1 MSFDFNLNPKTLENT
16 FFNVN
21 TNHPLIPNSQ
31 NYYTYRKFVSIHS
44 EDRNMINYPKSNEF
58 EIELPE
64 DITNIFTARLVTWTF
79 PSNYYTFSSANGNIR
94 MTFKITKPYNPN
106 EAGVTNLLQQ
116 AIFEAL
122 YSNIENNYTITIE
135 EGFYN
140 PVEMTTT
147 LTNKFNEV
155 ITNYIITYFKEHGYD
170 SLIEEFIDLGGYNQF
185 VIVYNLVSQKIW
197 FGNKSSVFLLTNS
210 TQLKKDTLTENY
222 TCGGK
227 QQVPDF
233 SEWGLPGNLG
243 LSRCDTTSIENAGE
257 PVRFYYG
264 SVEPGDN
271 GYWLLPDPALPN
283 ATVSYLECPF
293 KINLMG
299 PSCFYMEIPQL
310 NCIDE
315 TQPFNVSPFTMKTN
329 QTNGITNSSFA
340 KIDVTSTPLSQFY
353 SRDAHPYKFFIPP
366 IERIRKLNIRFR
378 YHNGQLVDFG
388 VFNYS
393 FMLEFTCM
401 VPQQPRGYK
410 TVF

>member
-1 MSFDFNLNPKTLENT
+1 MSLEFNLNPRTMENT

-31 NYYTYRKFVSIHS
+31 NYYVYKKFVTIHS
-44 EDRNMINYPKSNEF
+44 EDRNIINYPKSNEF

-64 DITNIFTARLVTWTF
+64 DITNVFTARLATWTF
-79 PSNYYTFSSANGNIR
+79 PSNYYTFSLANGNIE
-94 MTFKITKPYNPN
+94 MTFKITQPYNPN
-106 EAGVTNLLQQ
+106 EAGVANQLQQ

-122 YSNIENNYTITIE
+122 YLNKENNYIIIIP

-140 PVEMTTT
+140 PIEMTTT
-147 LTNKFNEV
+147 LTNKFNEAV
-155 ITNYIITYFKEHGYD
+155 TNYIIQYFKNNGYEG
-170 SLIEEFIDLGGYNQF
+170 LIDEFINLGGYSQF
-185 VIVYNLVSQKIW
+185 VIVYNTISQKIW
-197 FGNKSSVFLLTNS
+197 FGNKSSVFVLTNT
-210 TQLKKDTLTENY
+210 TQVKKDTLTENLI
-222 TCGGK
+222 CNSK
-227 QQVPDF
+227 QVPDF

-243 LSRCDTTSIENAGE
+243 LSRCDMTSIENKGE

-271 GYWLLPDPALPN
+271 GYWLLPDPSLPN
-283 ATVSYLECPF
+283 STVSYLECPF

-299 PSCFYMEIPQL
+299 PSSFYMEIPQF

-315 TQPFNVSPFTMKTN
+315 TQPFNVSPFTTRTN
-329 QTNGITNSSFA
+329 QTNGITNSAFA
-340 KIDVTSTPLSQFY
+340 KIDVTATPLAQFY

-366 IERIRKLNIRFR
+366 VERIRRLSVRFR

-388 VFNYS
+388 VFNFT
-393 FMLEFTCM
+393 FMIEFTCM
-401 VPQQPRGYK
+401 LPQQPRAYK